1 MFRMICSVCIGVGL
15 LSLAGCLC
23 SSSHVT
29 FNPSDPAI
37 AQSTASQIKLGETT
51 KDQLIALLGTPSS
64 QSVDGKG
71 VETLR
76 YIYEMQKNTSF
87 YFLIVNISDEKK
99 EQLELL
105 YEVKDG
111 IVTNAWRKP

>member
-1 MFRMICSVCIGVGL
+1 MLKKVFSLCVVAGL
-15 LSLAGCLC
+15 FSLAGCLC
-23 SSSHVT
+23 SSSNVT

-37 AQSTASQIKLGETT
+37 AQSTAAQIKPGETT
-51 KDQLIALLGTPSS
+51 KQQLLALLGTPSS
-64 QSVDGKG
+64 QSADSNG

-76 YIYEMQKNTSF
+76 YVYQKNKQSSSW
-87 YFLIVNISDEKK
+87 FLVVYISDNKQ

-111 IVTNAWRKP
+111 VVTNAWRKP